1 MTWFLKNSSVI
12 AADGEG
18 NRLLVVKTNLIINFT
33 ALKTLLNILDVR
45 SNLAMKLERSS
56 TTRSS
61 RLLSFFWAASQKRRL
76 SASVGFVS
84 NRMPAC
90 LGDDD
95 DLLHLAPKTKPV
107 FFQTMGMIGLVFYF
121 FILCLGCMFAVFCVF
136 LLKETLE
143 VCLHTMRLHWVEF
156 MGKFYQST
164 AFLLYQAVLKEQ
176 KLICAWDLNMED

>member
-1 MTWFLKNSSVI
+1 MNFVISVDRGLTAFSAAKIADNLWFLAQQTTWNLLVYITFFCLRLCSARSPASPFAATKSTMTWFQKNSSVI

-18 NRLLVVKTNLIINFT
+18 NRLLVVKTNLIIDFT
-33 ALKTLLNILDVR
+33 ALKTLLNIIVVK
-45 SNLAMKLERSS
+45 SHIAMTLERSS

-107 FFQTMGMIGLVFYF
+107 FF
-121 FILCLGCMFAVFCVF
+121 
-136 LLKETLE
+136 
-143 VCLHTMRLHWVEF
+143 
-156 MGKFYQST
+156 
-164 AFLLYQAVLKEQ
+164 
-176 KLICAWDLNMED
+176 